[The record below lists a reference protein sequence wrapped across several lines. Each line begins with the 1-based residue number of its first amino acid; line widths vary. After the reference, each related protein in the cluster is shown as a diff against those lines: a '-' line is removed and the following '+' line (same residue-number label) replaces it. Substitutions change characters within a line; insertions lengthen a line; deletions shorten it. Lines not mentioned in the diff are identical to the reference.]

1 MAPTPTSVDGLE
13 TVDTRN
19 HEISRTPQARHR
31 CAGGRANCGQ
41 LRWSVAPGQL
51 SGGQSRSV
59 ERLLRLARSSR
70 AHCYGLAQPTEP
82 PDADPHIRW
91 CGRGEW
97 VTTPPMP
104 ISILLA
110 RIFFSLEN
118 ECNEFPRTQIS
129 DKTSQILLHRVAS
142 SFFSCRVGCA
152 GLRNLSQ
159 NREPGRDF
167 AAHVFRRNSE
177 RKVE

>member
-97 VTTPPMP
+97 GTHPPIP
-104 ISILLA
+104 ITEILELQNWN
-110 RIFFSLEN
+110 STDN
-118 ECNEFPRTQIS
+118 
-129 DKTSQILLHRVAS
+129 
-142 SFFSCRVGCA
+142 CA
-152 GLRNLSQ
+152 
-159 NREPGRDF
+159 
-167 AAHVFRRNSE
+167 
-177 RKVE
+177 